1 MIYKNPSKPVED
13 RVKDLLSRMTLDE
26 KIAQMTWASLLDVM
40 TDRHTLTFSEE
51 KASANIP
58 HGCGYLNRI
67 GGETELK
74 PAQMAAV
81 INRIQKHLVEKTRL
95 GIPALFVTE
104 ATSGVLSRDHTLF
117 PQNIGAAAMFN
128 EEPVQQMGD
137 AVRKEM
143 LSTGERLA
151 LAPVVDVVRD
161 HRFGRYEES
170 MARTSIL
177 LHNAVWPTQKASSPT
192 P

>member
-67 GGETELK
+67 VETELNLGRWRH
-74 PAQMAAV
+74 Q
-81 INRIQKHLVEKTRL
+81 QDSKHLVEKTRL
-95 GIPALFVTE
+95 GIPALRDQALRGSE
-104 ATSGVLSRDHTLF
+104 SGSPCF
-117 PQNIGAAAMFN
+117 
-128 EEPVQQMGD
+128 
-137 AVRKEM
+137 
-143 LSTGERLA
+143 
-151 LAPVVDVVRD
+151 
-161 HRFGRYEES
+161 HR
-170 MARTSIL
+170 I
-177 LHNAVWPTQKASSPT
+177 
-192 P
+192 